1 MKMKMEN
8 LVTPGRVFFA
18 IAIGFFGGQ
27 YLIYASGVGGP
38 APGPP
43 WTPGR
48 LLWAYVAGAALLVA
62 GVSIA
67 TGKMARLAAIL
78 LGAGLFLRVMTIHL
92 PRMIVNLYDP
102 GPWTSAGEMLAMC
115 GGAFVLAGTLSG
127 SPFSSK
133 LQGSIPD
140 WMTKLG
146 RCLYAFPL
154 FIFGTQHLMYARF
167 VSTLVPAWIPGRLF
181 WAYFVGI
188 AFFAAALSIIA
199 RKIAPLAASL
209 LGLMFLL
216 WVILLHLPRV
226 AAAPRDGKEWTSAF
240 VALAMSGIAFVLAGT
255 FTRSK

>member
-1 MKMKMEN
+1 MG
-8 LVTPGRVFFA
+8 VRCGRR
-18 IAIGFFGGQ
+18 
-27 YLIYASGVGGP
+27 P
-38 APGPP
+38 A
-43 WTPGR
+43 GR
-48 LLWAYVAGAALLVA
+48 RCR
-62 GVSIA
+62 IA

-92 PRMIVNLYDP
+92 PRMIVNLHDP

-140 WMTKLG
+140 RMTKLG

-188 AFFAAALSIIA
+188 AFFAAAFQS
-199 RKIAPLAASL
+199 SL
-209 LGLMFLL
+209 GRSRL
-216 WVILLHLPRV
+216 WRRLCW
-226 AAAPRDGKEWTSAF
+226 DSCFCCG
-240 VALAMSGIAFVLAGT
+240 
-255 FTRSK
+255 